1 MKLKTFLI
9 CIIAIIALG
18 YIFKN
23 YTGNHAKQAA
33 SSTPPEV
40 IKTIPDAVIA
50 PSRALKPNEEF
61 ISPFGLY
68 LIVPKDMTFRKEVA
82 DNEGIVRSVGFYIEN
97 SSKDNPYMLYG
108 LYEAKEVTAD
118 TTLGSVKKDMVPS
131 TIKDITIGQYK
142 GIEGLIAG
150 DKTRYMA
157 VIVKD
162 GKKIT
167 FSTIPPTDA
176 NKAITD
182 QLLSTFS
189 FH

>member
-1 MKLKTFLI
+1 MKLKTFLV
-9 CIIAIIALG
+9 CIAAIIALG
-18 YIFKN
+18 FIFKN
-23 YTGNHAKQAA
+23 FTGNSSKQSPSPA
-33 SSTPPEV
+33 PEV
-40 IKTIPDAVIA
+40 TKTIPDAVLT

-68 LIVPKDMTFRKEVA
+68 VTVPKDMTFRKEVA
-82 DNEGIVRSVGFYIEN
+82 DDEGIIRTVGFYIEN

-108 LYEAKEVTAD
+108 LYEAKDVSTD
-118 TTLGSVKKDMVPS
+118 QTLNSAKKDIVPS
-131 TIKDITIGQYK
+131 TIKDITIGGYK
-142 GIEGLIAG
+142 GVEGLITG

-167 FSTIPPTDA
+167 FSTIPPTDS
-176 NKAITD
+176 NKATTD

-189 FH
+189 FK